1 LFGIG
6 GWEFM
11 LISALALL
19 LLGPEKLPEV
29 ARTVG
34 RFMRDFRRYQD
45 MMQSTIR
52 AEIFAS
58 TSPAAAKDEAATPAD
73 AASTS
78 LDDKIAASQARA
90 RGASTAAKAAED
102 APPADEAASDDAT
115 SADETAAG
123 DVSTTDETASED
135 VVPADEAVP
144 ADDVAEEVEEG

>member
-1 LFGIG
+1 MLFGIG

-58 TSPAAAKDEAATPAD
+58 TSPAAAKDDEGTPAD
-73 AASTS
+73 AAATS

-90 RGASTAAKAAED
+90 RGASTAAKAAAEE
-102 APPADEAASDDAT
+102 PPADEAVSDDAP
-115 SADETAAG
+115 SADET
-123 DVSTTDETASED
+123 TAED
-135 VVPADEAVP
+135 ALPADEAVP
-144 ADDVAEEVEEG
+144 SDDVAEEVEEG

>member
-1 LFGIG
+1 MFGIG

-11 LISALALL
+11 LISGLALL

-29 ARTVG
+29 ARTIG

-58 TSPAAAKDEAATPAD
+58 TSPAAKDETATPAD

-90 RGASTAAKAAED
+90 RGASAAAKAPED
-102 APPADEAASDDAT
+102 ASPADDAASDDAPSADGAASDDAP
-115 SADETAAG
+115 SADEI
-123 DVSTTDETASED
+123 ASED
-135 VVPADEAVP
+135 APAAVEA
-144 ADDVAEEVEEG
+144 ASEDDVAEEVEEG